1 MQRAWDFHALRAHSG
16 WTIQLR
22 AWTTRP
28 EDAEIFQ
35 LVWDGRTDLV
45 VKAIGNK
52 EASLYDRDMNGL
64 SLIEVSP

>member
-28 EDAEIFQ
+28 RDAEIFQ
-35 LVWDGRTDLV
+35 LIEDGRTDLV
-45 VKAIGNK
+45 VKAIRNK
-52 EASLYDRDMNGL
+52 EASLYDRDTRGF
-64 SLIEVSP
+64 SLIQVSP

>member
-16 WTIQLR
+16 WTIHLR

-28 EDAEIFQ
+28 YDADIFL
-35 LVWDGRTDLV
+35 LVWFGQTDLV

-52 EASLYDRDMNGL
+52 EASLYDRDMSGL
-64 SLIEVSP
+64 TLIEVSS